1 MPYKFSMQTDNRLTG
16 IACSI
21 DMHFP
26 PAEVEQGLQLL
37 RSAIGMIESKPGCQ
51 TCSVVRDAAD
61 ATRIHYKETWT
72 SEALFRRHALSEEFR
87 RILIAMDMCREEPDV
102 VIGSF
107 SGQGLTYLKQ
117 LCVLLSADGLQV
129 LAANKSKKKGAEHD

>member
-1 MPYKFSMQTDNRLTG
+1 MVWFVPYKRSMQADKPVNGVT
-16 IACSI
+16 CSI

-26 PAEVEQGLQLL
+26 PQEVEKGLQLL
-37 RSAIGMIESKPGCQ
+37 RSAVGMIESKPGCQ
-51 TCSVVRDAAD
+51 TCSVAQDAAD
-61 ATRIHYKETWT
+61 ATRIHYNETWA

-102 VIGSF
+102 VIGNF

-117 LCVLLSADGLQV
+117 LCDQS
-129 LAANKSKKKGAEHD
+129 GAEACRRIEP

>member
-1 MPYKFSMQTDNRLTG
+1 MQWLKCLVWFVPYKLPVKTDNRLTG

-21 DMHFP
+21 DMSFP
-26 PAEVEQGLQLL
+26 PAAVEQGLQLL
-37 RSAIGMIESKPGCQ
+37 CSAVGMIESKPGCQ
-51 TCSVVRDAAD
+51 TCSVARDAAD
-61 ATRIHYKETWT
+61 AARIHYKETWE

-102 VIGSF
+102 VIGNF

-117 LCVLLSADGLQV
+117 LCALP
-129 LAANKSKKKGAEHD
+129 GAEACRQMEL